1 MKDQLLELDPDDNGH
16 YFKQNI
22 NLYEGKFE
30 LRFDYSPKKA
40 YNPEESTF
48 YVYFNG
54 VEVLKVLPD

>member
-1 MKDQLLELDPDDNGH
+1 MKDQVLELDPDDGGH
-16 YFKQNI
+16 YFKQNV

-30 LRFDYSPKKA
+30 LRFDYATKKA